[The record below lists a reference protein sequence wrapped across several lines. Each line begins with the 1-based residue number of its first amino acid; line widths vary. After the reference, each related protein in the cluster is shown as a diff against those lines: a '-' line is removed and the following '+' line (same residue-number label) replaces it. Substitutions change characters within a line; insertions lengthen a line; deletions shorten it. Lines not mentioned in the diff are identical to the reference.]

1 MDACIYLKV
10 KRLDVEKIELGYL
23 TNVTVRPTKA
33 VCICVLAQ
41 PIIGMKIGNNL
52 VKPAYIWISGGAVWT
67 FLCGRMIP
75 CGIIANYSM

>member
-1 MDACIYLKV
+1 MKA

-23 TNVTVRPTKA
+23 SNVTVLPTKA

-52 VKPAYIWISGGAVWT
+52 VK
-67 FLCGRMIP
+67 
-75 CGIIANYSM
+75 